1 MAAKYLSINCHRVEL
16 VQVQS
21 LGLQTT
27 SVQSRFFWA
36 LDAGV
41 SIINE
46 NIFVILSR
54 VLKFNAFC
62 SVHFGEVIMS
72 DIFFIWGITIHSIHF
87 NMYYIHIFIIFNIN
101 NLQVLCIYCYSSL
114 TNITKKG
121 IWQEPLWEMPSSK
134 PSSLNW
140 VAVLNVEK
148 SEIEMMHSKK

>member
-16 VQVQS
+16 VEVQS

-36 LDAGV
+36 LDAGG

-72 DIFFIWGITIHSIHF
+72 DIFFI
-87 NMYYIHIFIIFNIN
+87 
-101 NLQVLCIYCYSSL
+101 
-114 TNITKKG
+114 
-121 IWQEPLWEMPSSK
+121 
-134 PSSLNW
+134 
-140 VAVLNVEK
+140 
-148 SEIEMMHSKK
+148 

>member
-16 VQVQS
+16 VEVQS

-54 VLKFNAFC
+54 VLKSNAFC

-72 DIFFIWGITIHSIHF
+72 DIFFI
-87 NMYYIHIFIIFNIN
+87 
-101 NLQVLCIYCYSSL
+101 
-114 TNITKKG
+114 
-121 IWQEPLWEMPSSK
+121 
-134 PSSLNW
+134 
-140 VAVLNVEK
+140 
-148 SEIEMMHSKK
+148 